1 MLRTQ
6 DILFGL
12 LLGLALLGMLA
23 FHASVIVV
31 ALVGAFAC
39 GSVYL
44 FAGMMPKATES
55 LGERVFV
62 SGFLSVVV
70 SSLIL
75 ILPGTFGP
83 QLIGPHAEKLV
94 VAIAALPPLLAIGF
108 ELLRTP
114 RVVRGFWRL
123 FGYD

>member
-12 LLGLALLGMLA
+12 LCLVLLGLLA
-23 FHASVIVV
+23 FHAGVIVV
-31 ALVGAFAC
+31 ALVGAFAR
-39 GSVYL
+39 GSVYV
-44 FAGMMPKATES
+44 FAGMMPSPTES
-55 LGERVFV
+55 LGQRIFV
-62 SGFLSVVV
+62 SVFLSVVI

-83 QLIGPHAEKLV
+83 GMIGPHAEKVV
-94 VAIAALPPLLAIGF
+94 VAIAALPLAAVGF
-108 ELLRTP
+108 EVLRTP
-114 RVVRGFWRL
+114 RVIRGFWRF

>member
-12 LLGLALLGMLA
+12 LCLVLLGLLA
-23 FHASVIVV
+23 FHAGVIVV

-39 GSVYL
+39 GSVYV
-44 FAGMMPKATES
+44 FAGMMPSPTES
-55 LGERVFV
+55 LGQRLFV
-62 SGFLSVVV
+62 SGFLSVVI

-75 ILPGTFGP
+75 ILPGTLGP
-83 QLIGPHAEKLV
+83 HLLGPHAEKVV
-94 VAIAALPPLLAIGF
+94 VAFAALPPLMAVAF

>member
-12 LLGLALLGMLA
+12 LCLVLLGLLA
-23 FHASVIVV
+23 FHAGVIVV

-39 GSVYL
+39 GSVYV
-44 FAGMMPKATES
+44 FAGMMTSPTES
-55 LGERVFV
+55 LGQRIFV
-62 SGFLSVVV
+62 SVFLSVVI

-83 QLIGPHAEKLV
+83 GMIGPHAEKVV
-94 VAIAALPPLLAIGF
+94 VAIAALPPLAAVGF
-108 ELLRTP
+108 EVLRTP
-114 RVVRGFWRL
+114 RVIRGFWRF